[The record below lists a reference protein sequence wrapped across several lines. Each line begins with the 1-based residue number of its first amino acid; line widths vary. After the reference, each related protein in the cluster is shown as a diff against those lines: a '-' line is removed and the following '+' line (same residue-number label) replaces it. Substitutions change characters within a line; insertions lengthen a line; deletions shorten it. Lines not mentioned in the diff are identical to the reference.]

1 MSKKFSIV
9 KTLDI
14 DKLDSEIEEYICINK
29 EINPY
34 IFMSN
39 ETAEAIIKELDP
51 MGLFDT
57 RIKNKKG
64 HIALYTGYRVFI
76 DDAKKYGDIE
86 IRWWNKDFTRFFCY
100 GKWNYQKG
108 KVY

>member
-1 MSKKFSIV
+1 MSKKFSII

-14 DKLDSEIEEYICINK
+14 DKLDSEIEEYIHINN
-29 EINPY
+29 ETNPY

-39 ETAEAIIKELDP
+39 ETAETIIRYFDP

-57 RIKNKKG
+57 KIKDKKG
-64 HIALYTGYRVFI
+64 HIDSYAGYRVFI

-86 IRWWNKDFTRFFCY
+86 IR
-100 GKWNYQKG
+100 
-108 KVY
+108 